1 MKKGIPKNIIK
12 KLWQNQIFRHGFYW
26 FCTYAFVFLNI
37 LVWDTALTA
46 LKVTTILVLPGPVPV
61 YLHFYVQRKFFEQR
75 KYLPYIIS
83 LPIIILFSG
92 FLIEVVFH
100 IIEKTPGSQTSGIG
114 TAIGYLIVT
123 SGFKY
128 YRLGVKQQYRLQEVE
143 FKQLQTELALLKSQ
157 VNPHFFFN
165 TLNNLYALS
174 LDKSDQ
180 VPEVILKIS
189 DLMRYVLDSSKQKT
203 VPLSDEVRFL
213 ESYLALEKLRLSG
226 NTDVRMTV
234 DGNLNGKHI
243 APMLLAPFIENGFK
257 HGINKSVKGG
267 YIHIDLKMNEND
279 LSFTIENSKSRSADP
294 DQDDS
299 SKLGLR
305 NVKRRLELL
314 YPDTHELSSRE
325 DEKIYR
331 VDLGIQL

>member
-1 MKKGIPKNIIK
+1 MKKDSLKNIVLN
-12 KLWQNQIFRHGFYW
+12 LWQHQIFRHGFYW
-26 FCTYAFVFLNI
+26 LCTYAFVFLNI

-46 LKVTTILVLPGPVPV
+46 LKVATILVVPGPIPV
-61 YLHFYVQRKFFEQR
+61 YLHFFAQKKFFEER

-83 LPIIILFSG
+83 LPIIVLVSG
-92 FLIEVVFH
+92 FIIEVVFH

-114 TAIGYLIVT
+114 TAIGYIIVT

-143 FKQLQTELALLKSQ
+143 FKQLQTELALLRSQ

-165 TLNNLYALS
+165 TLNNLYSLS
-174 LDKSDQ
+174 LDKSER

-213 ESYLALEKLRLSG
+213 ESYVALEKLRLSG

-243 APMLLAPFIENGFK
+243 APMLLAPFIENSFK
-257 HGINKSVKGG
+257 HGINQSARGG
-267 YIHIDLKMNEND
+267 YIHIDLRMNEND
-279 LSFTIENSKSRSADP
+279 FSFIIENSKPLSADP
-294 DQDDS
+294 DQNGS
-299 SKLGLR
+299 PKLGLK
-305 NVKRRLELL
+305 NVKIRLELL
-314 YPDTHELSSRE
+314 YPDTHELLSRE
-325 DEKIYR
+325 DESIYR
-331 VDLGIQL
+331 VELGIRL